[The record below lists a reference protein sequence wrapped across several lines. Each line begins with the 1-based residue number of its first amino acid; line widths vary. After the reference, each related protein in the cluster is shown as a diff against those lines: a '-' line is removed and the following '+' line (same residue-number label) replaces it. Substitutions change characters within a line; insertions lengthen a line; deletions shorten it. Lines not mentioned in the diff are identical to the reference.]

1 MEKEGGG
8 FITRTL
14 GCIIIIGLLIYSGL
28 NFVMPWYNYFYFKDR
43 LKEISLSESIESKE
57 KIMKRIME
65 AAKERN
71 VSIDERD
78 VKIESKGKSP
88 VIKAE
93 WDHEVRLYE
102 EKVKIVFHF
111 SVDTGKE

>member
-1 MEKEGGG
+1 MEKEDGG

-28 NFVMPWYNYFYFKDR
+28 NFVRPWYNYFYFKDR
-43 LKEISLSESIESKE
+43 LKEISLSENIESKE

-71 VSIDERD
+71 VSIEERD
-78 VKIESKGKSP
+78 VKIESKGKGT